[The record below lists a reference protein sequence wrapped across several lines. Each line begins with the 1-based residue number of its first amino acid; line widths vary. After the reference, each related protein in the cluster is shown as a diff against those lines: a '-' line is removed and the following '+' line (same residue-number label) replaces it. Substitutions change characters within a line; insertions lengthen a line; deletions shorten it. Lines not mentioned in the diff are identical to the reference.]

1 MKVYIGPYKNYIGPY
16 QIARGILFFLDRD
29 SSAVEWLREFLAGE
43 GTVKFNLLTRVCLW
57 VESKRRRIIKVELLP
72 SDTWNAD
79 ETLAHIIL
87 PMLRQLKK
95 DKHSSAA
102 VHNDDVPEHLRRA
115 DGHDDYTVDELWHAR
130 WDWVLDEM
138 IHSFECKIDPTWDD
152 KFFSDDFF
160 KGDLDD
166 PTWDLEGGL
175 ARFDRVGYD
184 KAQAR
189 IANGF
194 RLFGKY
200 YEALWS

>member
-57 VESKRRRIIKVELLP
+57 VESKRKRTVKVKVHD

-87 PMLRQLKK
+87 PVLRQLKK
-95 DKHSSAA
+95 TAMGGPLVD
-102 VHNDDVPEHLRRA
+102 DEDVPAHLHRPADLPNFEVDDKWHLRW
-115 DGHDDYTVDELWHAR
+115 Y
-130 WDWVLDEM
+130 WVLDEM
-138 IHSFECKIDPTWDD
+138 IHSFECKTDPTWDD
-152 KFFSDDFF
+152 KFFSNDFF

-166 PTWDLEGGL
+166 PTWDLEKEL

-189 IANGF
+189 ISNGF